1 MLESVDS
8 REAPQLKAIVREA
21 SEALARLDAARLEE
35 LAHSCRLL
43 NRSLPQLP
51 RNEFAIQVSQ
61 AAREMVLLGHV
72 LEATGANL
80 HVMRRLHQLRA
91 GEAAYAESAVQHW
104 AESLYGHN

>member
-51 RNEFAIQVSQ
+51 RNEFSIQASQ
-61 AAREMVLLGHV
+61 AAREIVLLGRV

-80 HVMRRLHQLRA
+80 HVMRRFHQLRA
-91 GEAAYAESAVQHW
+91 GEAGYAESAVQHW